1 MVRIAIAANPR
12 KTFVSTIQRLQD
24 LEACGRPFLGRER
37 TVKVV
42 VGVDA
47 WAIVHRGAPRSEST
61 VRIASIRPWFPP
73 APSPGWLDSDEHL
86 LTLRA
91 STFGAAGLG

>member
-12 KTFVSTIQRLQD
+12 KTFVSTSVYKTSKHAGGLS
-24 LEACGRPFLGRER
+24 LGQG

-47 WAIVHRGAPRSEST
+47 WAIVHRGHGDRR
-61 VRIASIRPWFPP
+61 VRF
-73 APSPGWLDSDEHL
+73 E
-86 LTLRA
+86 
-91 STFGAAGLG
+91 

>member
-47 WAIVHRGAPRSEST
+47 WAIVTAIGEYGSNSKH
-61 VRIASIRPWFPP
+61 
-73 APSPGWLDSDEHL
+73 PSVVPTCAISWMA
-86 LTLRA
+86 RQ
-91 STFGAAGLG
+91 

>member
-37 TVKVV
+37 TVKSRCRCL
-42 VGVDA
+42 GHCPSGGT
-47 WAIVHRGAPRSEST
+47 AIEST

-73 APSPGWLDSDEHL
+73 APSPGWLDSDEHP

>member
-1 MVRIAIAANPR
+1 MTGVCSDSFRR
-12 KTFVSTIQRLQD
+12 FSVYKTSKH
-24 LEACGRPFLGRER
+24 AGGLGRER

-61 VRIASIRPWFPP
+61 VRIASIRPWFPT
-73 APSPGWLDSDEHL
+73 ASSPGWLDSDELL